1 MGISLP
7 FTLLLLINKINIALK
22 NFKMAKLSVELNRYF
37 FEEVRDKTVTL
48 SDILTLTG
56 ERVFGFLLVVLSLPS
71 ALPVPAPGYSV
82 PFGIAMFFLAI
93 QLVIGRD
100 RPWLPDKLLK
110 GSMKLETVQRFL
122 KMGLPWVEK
131 IENVTKPRIA
141 YICTSLPGKIILGCA
156 IALMSISMMIPIPGT
171 NTLPAIGIF
180 ITAFGLLEDDG
191 IICIAGLFVCS
202 LGLALT
208 TSILVFGAVA
218 VDKFIDLI
226 KSYVGI

>member
-1 MGISLP
+1 
-7 FTLLLLINKINIALK
+7 
-22 NFKMAKLSVELNRYF
+22 MAKLSVELNRYF
-37 FEEVRDKTVTL
+37 FEEDRNEKVTL
-48 SDILTLTG
+48 GDILTLTG
-56 ERVFGFLLVVLSLPS
+56 ERVFGFLIVILSLPS

-82 PFGIAMFFLAI
+82 PFGIAIFFLAI

-110 GSMKLETVQRFL
+110 GSMKLETVQKFL
-122 KMGLPWVEK
+122 KMGLPWVERIEK
-131 IENVTKPRIA
+131 ITKPRIA
-141 YICTSLPGKIILGCA
+141 YLCTSIPGKIILGCA

-191 IICIAGLFVCS
+191 VICIGGLFVCS

-218 VDKFIDLI
+218 VEKFIDLI
-226 KSYVGI
+226 KSYVGV